1 VLDPE
6 QVVPTLGRESLLTT
20 HSRNTAKAAVYAA
33 ALSLFLLVPQS
44 SRAQEATNDPS
55 ADAAAPADQGEPA
68 AQAPAQNPD
77 QTAPAPQAPAPAPA
91 PQQPLPAQPAPN
103 GTGAQGNTTAPK
115 NDRLFGVL
123 PNYVTVEGGG
133 AIKPLSTGEKFKLS
147 AEGIFDPAEF
157 VFVGVVA
164 LVNQA
169 ENDNPEWHQGLKGYA
184 RRYGNAFANQAIGNI
199 NTGAIWPSLFH
210 QDPRYFQKS
219 KGSFTHRFFYSAT
232 RIMVTRTDSGHSQF
246 NFSEIVGSAS
256 TAAISNLYQPHQ
268 ERSVGN
274 TMDTFGTQILYDA
287 LSFELREFWPD
298 IRHKFVHKSK

>member
-1 VLDPE
+1 MVTIHGE
-6 QVVPTLGRESLLTT
+6 
-20 HSRNTAKAAVYAA
+20 NAARLAVCA

-44 SRAQEATNDPS
+44 SRAQEA
-55 ADAAAPADQGEPA
+55 A
-68 AQAPAQNPD
+68 AQDVSNDQSAQTPPATPT
-77 QTAPAPQAPAPAPA
+77 QTQAQTPAPDPAS
-91 PQQPLPAQPAPN
+91 QQTLPAQPTPQKKD
-103 GTGAQGNTTAPK
+103 AQGNTTKPQ

-133 AIKPLSTGEKFKLS
+133 AITPLTTKEKFKLS

-199 NTGAIWPSLFH
+199 NTGAIWPSLLH
-210 QDPRYFQKS
+210 QDPRYFQKA
-219 KGSFTHRFFYSAT
+219 KGSFSHRFFYSAS
-232 RIMVTRTDSGHSQF
+232 RILITRTDSGHAQF
-246 NFSEIVGSAS
+246 NFSEMFGSMA
-256 TAAISNLYQPHQ
+256 TAGISNIYQPRQ
-268 ERSVGN
+268 ERSIGN
-274 TMDTFGTQILYDA
+274 TLDTFGTQVLYDA

-298 IRHKFVHKSK
+298 VKHKFAHKSK